1 MPDNNFELKYQAA
14 MRFISFVR
22 GYVEAMIVTS
32 NNTAIEYLEWQ
43 RLSEELDI
51 FFTDS
56 YTLPKMSSE
65 EYQGFIRAM
74 NQ

>member
-1 MPDNNFELKYQAA
+1 MPDNNIESKYQGAL
-14 MRFISFVR
+14 RFISFVR
-22 GYVEAMIVTS
+22 GYVEAMMITTKYEEPEES
-32 NNTAIEYLEWQ
+32 WR
-43 RLSEELDI
+43 RLSQELDI

-56 YTLPKMSSE
+56 CSIPKMSSE